1 MESMCGSALQFSPVT
16 GYPRIGEKQY
26 AVEGVVFNG
35 SSRGKFCVNLSKSA
49 YKSASNRHR
58 KFLVGSQSCK
68 DCQTPTVE
76 LADLYASFDKK
87 CLLKRKAREVASC
100 LNGTSIF
107 LVGMMGS
114 GKTTVGKVLAEA
126 LGYSFID
133 SDLYVEQAI
142 GGLSVS
148 QIFNEYDE
156 KFFREKES
164 EALRELSSMPCQV
177 ISTGGGAVVQ
187 SHNWHYMK
195 RGVTVFLDVPLD
207 TLARRI
213 AAVGTNSRPLLHCDS
228 GDPYTTAFVGLFTLA
243 KKRSDAYAKADARV
257 SVYHLSV
264 NMGLEDICD
273 LTPTAIAM
281 EVLELVEKH
290 LKGNGNTSTP
300 ILF

>member
-1 MESMCGSALQFSPVT
+1 MICEESMEAMCGSAVQFSSVT
-16 GYPRIGEKQY
+16 GYRRIGEKRY
-26 AVEGVVFNG
+26 AVEGVVFSG
-35 SSRGKFCVNLSKSA
+35 STSRTLCVDLS
-49 YKSASNRHR
+49 KSASNRQR
-58 KFLVGSQSCK
+58 KFLVLLQSCK

-76 LADLYASFDKK
+76 FQDLNASFDKN

-100 LNGTSIF
+100 LNGSSIF

-126 LGYSFID
+126 MGYSFID

-148 QIFNEYDE
+148 QIFNEYGE
-156 KFFREKES
+156 KFFRAKES
-164 EALRELSSMPCQV
+164 EALRELSSMPQQV
-177 ISTGGGAVVQ
+177 VGTGGGAVVQ
-187 SHNWHYMK
+187 SDNWYYMK

-228 GDPYTTAFVGLFTLA
+228 GDAYTTAFVGLFTLS

-257 SVYHLSV
+257 SVHRMPFSPRLQ
-264 NMGLEDICD
+264 I
-273 LTPTAIAM
+273 
-281 EVLELVEKH
+281 H
-290 LKGNGNTSTP
+290 
-300 ILF
+300 